1 MGEPGRDDDAASAVE
16 AAVAGELRL
25 LDPEVRRSPEL
36 VGALLHPDF
45 HEFGAS
51 GRHWDRAAII
61 DMLAT
66 ETETET
72 EPESGPGAVPVS
84 TFRMRGVQLSA
95 DVVHLTF
102 DTQDNGRHVHRSSLW
117 RRSDDGWLLY
127 FHQGTPFTV

>member
-1 MGEPGRDDDAASAVE
+1 MSEAARSESADAAVE

-66 ETETET
+66 ETEAET
-72 EPESGPGAVPVS
+72 GAAPVS
-84 TFRMRGVQLSA
+84 TSRMRGVQLSA

-102 DTQDNGRHVHRSSLW
+102 DTQDNGLHVHRSSLW